1 MITLH
6 CSFLIAQAVIKK
18 EAKEGRGKDWEAR
31 GAERLLSWEDSK
43 QRAPEQQAAA
53 QREGRK
59 REPGRL
65 HAGTTSRARRGFQ
78 KARVSAPWRAT
89 A

>member
-1 MITLH
+1 
-6 CSFLIAQAVIKK
+6 LIPQATIEK

-43 QRAPEQQAAA
+43 QSEPDQQATT

-65 HAGTTSRARRGFQ
+65 RASATSRARRGFQ
-78 KARVSAPWRAT
+78 KAHVSAAWQAT